1 MIIHLD
7 ADAFYASVEQVEN
20 PALRGKAMAVGGL
33 HRGIIASATYEAR
46 ARGVLHA
53 DAHAARAEGL
63 SGTHSRPG
71 QHGEVCGLL
80 AADVRLRRGVHADHR
95 TNLDRRGIL

>member
-1 MIIHLD
+1 MLLHLD

-46 ARGVLHA
+46 ARGVYTPMPTT
-53 DAHAARAEGL
+53 RA
-63 SGTHSRPG
+63 
-71 QHGEVCGLL
+71 
-80 AADVRLRRGVHADHR
+80 LRICPQNHR
-95 TNLDRRGIL
+95 THDGGATRRDNLELV